1 MTRGLPTMTITLLAR
16 RRIVNRDNPLGPGPR
31 DSRIDPMNVGTA
43 LPAVPTGGQTG
54 PTSLDRGSRNAPD
67 LSGKVRNGAAR
78 APALPRWKGTTRR

>member
-1 MTRGLPTMTITLLAR
+1 
-16 RRIVNRDNPLGPGPR
+16 
-31 DSRIDPMNVGTA
+31 MNVGTA